1 MNKQSHMLNDAKVG
15 EIKIKNTKIKITV
28 TYTRLFEEN
37 HFNEAVSTSL

>member
-28 TYTRLFEEN
+28 TGPAKWHTG
-37 HFNEAVSTSL
+37 